1 MMYMYYLY
9 NMYNLYN
16 LYNMYN
22 LYDLYLNHQL
32 SWWCM
37 TDGMV
42 VGRLIAKLLLAAK
55 INIMQIE

>member
-1 MMYMYYLY
+1 MMYMYY
-9 NMYNLYN
+9 